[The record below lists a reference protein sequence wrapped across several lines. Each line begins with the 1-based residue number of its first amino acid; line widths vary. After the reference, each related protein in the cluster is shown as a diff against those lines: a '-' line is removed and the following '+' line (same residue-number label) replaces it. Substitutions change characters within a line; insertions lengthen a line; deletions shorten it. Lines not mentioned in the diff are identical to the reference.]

1 MFGEARM
8 RIRMLEAPG
17 VRAEADGYSPGVVAE
32 GQRWLFLSG
41 QVPQDLDADMRTQIR
56 QVFEQI
62 RKLLGAGDA
71 TWEDVVM
78 VRSYFLHLER
88 DLPVFRE
95 VRREFLEPPYP
106 AATVVGVSALAREG
120 LKVEIEAVAVVN

>member
-1 MFGEARM
+1 M
-8 RIRMLEAPG
+8 RTRVVEAPG
-17 VRAEADGYSPGVVAE
+17 IRAEAVGYSPGVVAE

-62 RKLLGAGDA
+62 RELLEAGGA

-78 VRSYFLHLER
+78 LRAYFVDLER
-88 DLPVFRE
+88 DLSLFRE
-95 VRREFLEPPYP
+95 VRREFLTPPYP
-106 AATVVGVSALAREG
+106 AATVVGVSALAHEG
-120 LKVEIEAVAVVN
+120 LQVEIEAVAVAT

>member
-1 MFGEARM
+1 M

-17 VRAEADGYSPGVVAE
+17 VRAEVDGYSPGVVAE

-62 RKLLGAGDA
+62 RKLLGAGGA
-71 TWEDVVM
+71 TWGDVVM
-78 VRSYFLHLER
+78 VRAYFLHLER

-106 AATVVGVSALAREG
+106 AATVVGVSALASEG

>member
-1 MFGEARM
+1 M

-17 VRAEADGYSPGVVAE
+17 VRAEVDGYSAGVVAE

-62 RKLLGAGDA
+62 RKLLGAGGA
-71 TWEDVVM
+71 TWGDVVM
-78 VRSYFLHLER
+78 VRAYFLHLER

-106 AATVVGVSALAREG
+106 AATVVGVSALASEG
-120 LKVEIEAVAVVN
+120 LKVGN